1 MFDKIKRFIRGGL
14 FRLGLVKSLEKISD
28 IKDIPRSDE
37 MYKNMNIW
45 MSLYRGYYEAW
56 HKVTYQTIAGEQ
68 TRKLETLNM
77 AKISAS
83 EMASL
88 VFNEK
93 CEISI
98 SDESLGDEIEEVFK
112 SNKFNKVFQDFLEY
126 QFAHGGMV
134 IKPYVDNGKIILSFV
149 TADGFIP
156 LSWDNDNITEAVF
169 PNEFVKNGEKYT
181 HLEWHIIED
190 GEYLVR
196 NEVYESGNGIELGKK
211 MPLERFF
218 PGLDEE
224 VPIKGLDK
232 TLFVYFKPNI
242 ANNIDT
248 ESPLGIPL
256 FANAL
261 GTMHTIDTIV
271 DSLHREFKL
280 GKKRIL
286 VPAHMV
292 KSVVEPI
299 SGTLVRYF
307 DDTDETYEA
316 FGGEGDEFKDI
327 SVELRVEEHIS
338 AINAYLNIFAMQ
350 TGFSAGTFSYNGQ
363 SMKTATEVISEQS
376 KTFKSKQSH
385 ETIIEAGIQELVG
398 AIVELAKLYD
408 LFTVPDNY
416 EVTVN
421 FDDSIAEDKGAEINQ
436 QILLVS
442 GGLTSKTR
450 AIMKVHGVTEEEAK
464 LILKEIIQ
472 EEKDAAPDMSE
483 LESAMFGA
491 RE

>member
-1 MFDKIKRFIRGGL
+1 MFDKIKGFIRGGL
-14 FRLGLVKSLEKISD
+14 FRLGLIKSLEKISNF
-28 IKDIPRSDE
+28 KDIPRSDE
-37 MYKNMNIW
+37 MFKNINIW
-45 MSLYRGYYEAW
+45 LSLYKGFYEPW

-68 TRKLETLNM
+68 TRHLETLNM
-77 AKISAS
+77 AKTVAS

-93 CEISI
+93 CDISI
-98 SDESLGDEIEEVFK
+98 SDEGLAKEIDNVFK
-112 SNKFNKVFQDFLEY
+112 ANKFNKVFQDFLEY

-134 IKPYVDNGKIILSFV
+134 IKPYVENDKIILSFV
-149 TADGFIP
+149 TADRFIP
-156 LSWDNDNITEAVF
+156 LSWENDNITEAVF

-181 HLEWHIIED
+181 HLEWHILED

-196 NEVYESGNGIELGKK
+196 NEVYESGNGLELGKK
-211 MPLERFF
+211 VPLQNFF

-224 VPIKGLDK
+224 VPIKGLDRS
-232 TLFVYFKPNI
+232 LFVYFKPNT
-242 ANNIDT
+242 ANNIDI
-248 ESPLGIPL
+248 ESPLGVSI

-261 GTMHTIDTIV
+261 GTMKTIDTIF
-271 DSLHREFKL
+271 DSFHREFRL

-292 KSVVEPI
+292 KSVVEPT
-299 SGTLVRYF
+299 SGTLIRYF

-316 FGGEGDEFKDI
+316 FGGEGEDLKDI

-338 AINAYLNIFAMQ
+338 AINAYLNILAMQ
-350 TGFSAGTFSYNGQ
+350 TGFSPGTFSYNGQ

-385 ETIIEAGIQELVG
+385 ETIVEAGIQELVG
-398 AIVELAKLYD
+398 AIVELAKLYN
-408 LFTVPDNY
+408 LFVAPSDY
-416 EVTVN
+416 QVTVN

-464 LILKEIIQ
+464 QILKEINQ
-472 EEKDAAPDMSE
+472 EEKDAAPNME
-483 LESAMFGA
+483 EIKSATFGD